1 MVLSSVKNAEGYI
14 TKYDYTDQKCKVSM
28 VSKDIDKTPSNINYK
43 LLTTISYPTG
53 MKTDL
58 KYNTMKKNCG
68 LGGVM
73 EVPVFISKQIYS
85 GEENVASTLK
95 STEAYGR
102 DQGNN
107 NYSSVYDGYPT
118 FRNIKEVPDEYRVYS
133 YTRKNYI
140 NMHTKK
146 EHIRYTKNLITETG

>member
-1 MVLSSVKNAEGYI
+1 
-14 TKYDYTDQKCKVSM
+14 
-28 VSKDIDKTPSNINYK
+28 
-43 LLTTISYPTG
+43 
-53 MKTDL
+53 
-58 KYNTMKKNCG
+58 
-68 LGGVM
+68 M